1 MAMLTSFIWRGLNFL
16 VVVCRREE
24 AGRVRFTLH
33 NSQAASESAESE
45 MTAAI
50 DCCVSLFMQTIAPA
64 AAMHALATTTYK
76 RVTAVLHLCFIPEYI
91 FTRHTLVLHARKYG
105 LRFTIDGAPYILFA
119 VSLYVHAVCA
129 CKFDLH
135 RPCFRIPHSL
145 ELHACNTCYI
155 DEDTNHLP
163 SRTCNIHARLASAA
177 GQHAHPHN

>member
-33 NSQAASESAESE
+33 NSQTASDSAESE

-64 AAMHALATTTYK
+64 AAMHALATTYK

-105 LRFTIDGAPYILFA
+105 LRFTIDGAPYIFICCP
-119 VSLYVHAVCA
+119 SLRARSVCMQ
-129 CKFDLH
+129 
-135 RPCFRIPHSL
+135 I
-145 ELHACNTCYI
+145 
-155 DEDTNHLP
+155 
-163 SRTCNIHARLASAA
+163 
-177 GQHAHPHN
+177 